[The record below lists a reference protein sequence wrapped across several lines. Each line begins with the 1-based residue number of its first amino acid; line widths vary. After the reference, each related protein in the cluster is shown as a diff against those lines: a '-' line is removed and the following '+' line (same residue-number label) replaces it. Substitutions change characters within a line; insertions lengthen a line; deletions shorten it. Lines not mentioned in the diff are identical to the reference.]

1 MSLSLVLKAMARLP
15 GFSSKLHKPVV
26 RASLRVAE
34 DPSDG
39 GLSERAPW
47 PFPSASPSASV
58 GAVFRSSVVV
68 VGGLYGL
75 GSRTFRTFLGR
86 LPSPC
91 LPGHTS

>member
-15 GFSSKLHKPVV
+15 GFSSKLHAPVV

-47 PFPSASPSASV
+47 PFPSASRPRVSEVSRDRPESSLGVSTALDREHFGHFSV
-58 GAVFRSSVVV
+58 APPKSLSSWA
-68 VGGLYGL
+68 Y
-75 GSRTFRTFLGR
+75 S
-86 LPSPC
+86 
-91 LPGHTS
+91 